1 MMYFSTYWFLLST
14 CVSQFVEETE
24 WGTARELFTFTA
36 IPGAGAG
43 ITDGLW
49 VTRLDHSVLV
59 LYESESQSV
68 VSDSLRPHGLYSPWN
83 SLGQNTGVGSPFLL
97 QGIFP
102 TQRSN
107 PCLSHCR
114 RILYQLS
121 HLGSLRILEWVAYPF
136 SSRSSWTRNQTRVFC
151 TAGGFF
157 TNWAQGS
164 LTCSLWRT
172 YKPYSKGVGIKLYF
186 VVFV

>member
-1 MMYFSTYWFLLST
+1 MMYFSTYWFLRST
-14 CVSQFVEETE
+14 CMSLFVGETE
-24 WGTARELFTFTA
+24 WGTARGLFTFTA
-36 IPGAGAG
+36 ISGAGAG

-49 VTRLDHSVLV
+49 VTGLDHSVLV

-68 VSDSLRPHGLYSPWN
+68 MSNSLQPHGLYSPWN
-83 SLGQNTGVGSPFLL
+83 SPGQNTGVGSLSLL

-107 PCLSHCR
+107 PCLPHCR
-114 RILYQLS
+114 WILYQLS
-121 HLGSLRILEWVAYPF
+121 HLGSPRILERVAYPF
-136 SSRSSWTRNQTRVFC
+136 SSRSSWPRNQTRVFC
-151 TAGGFF
+151 TTGGFF

-172 YKPYSKGVGIKLYF
+172 YKPYSRGVDIKLYF